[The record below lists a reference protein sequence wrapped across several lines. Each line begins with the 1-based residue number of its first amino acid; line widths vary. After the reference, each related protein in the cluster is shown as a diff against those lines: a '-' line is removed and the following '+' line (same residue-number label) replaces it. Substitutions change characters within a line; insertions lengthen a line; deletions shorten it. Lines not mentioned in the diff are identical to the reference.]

1 METNLR
7 TKISIK
13 DICNGFVYNDFEGK
27 GCTKCKKFLPFEM
40 FHKSRQKTP
49 YSSRCKE
56 CVKKCAIQRN
66 IEVFGTKTAPKK
78 VK

>member
-1 METNLR
+1 MNNKRGLTV
-7 TKISIK
+7 KIT
-13 DICNGFVYNDFEGK
+13 DEWK

-56 CVKKCAIQRN
+56 CVKKCAIKRN

-78 VK
+78 VKLR

>member
-1 METNLR
+1 MYNNRGLSV
-7 TKISIK
+7 KINE
-13 DICNGFVYNDFEGK
+13 NGK
-27 GCTKCKKFLPFEM
+27 WCTKCKKFLPFEM

-56 CVKKCAIQRN
+56 CVNKIAIKRN